1 MRESDSGVS
10 ASGGDRTHIGGPA
23 RPPYPAHDRLARGAR
38 GRARTDSSGR
48 VRRRQCGDGGRCP
61 LHRRPRLR
69 PAIGGHGGA
78 VCLRADDAGDSAAR
92 RRAGARRESDC
103 ARAVAGF
110 GVSSRTAGGERDGL
124 ISLNAMLFGAI
135 DIGTNSIH
143 LIVVEFEEGL
153 ASARVVY
160 KAREMVRLGSG
171 DALARGE
178 LDPQSIERGVSAI
191 ARFVDSARARGAEHI
206 RAVATSAVREAANAE
221 RFVRAVEQVTGV
233 RIEVLGELDEARL
246 IYEGVAG
253 GFPIYDR
260 VVCILDIGG
269 GSTEFIVADAHRPYA
284 LESVRLGSL
293 RLYDAFLRG
302 RERQG
307 EAAQPMVDEIRRV
320 LAPVLTRLTEYR
332 FDLVVGTSGTVMGL
346 AALDAHAQGRPVS
359 RVHGYELRLDRLRR
373 LQTQMLDMSEA
384 ERRRMP
390 GMNVRRADIIVAGNA
405 ILIEA
410 LAGLGVEGLIV
421 SERALRDGVIAEF
434 IESERKSEVRIDA
447 TTRRRRAI
455 EMLAKRYQSGGMH
468 ERQVA
473 SLALLLF
480 DRLAVLHGLESPDRE
495 LLYAA
500 AIAHD
505 IGRYVNPSAHHKH
518 GAYLI
523 RNSPLA
529 EWQPRELEIVAEV
542 VSASPQDRRRI
553 EALASLLRIADGLD
567 ARHLGL
573 VYGLEIEWRG
583 RTLVI
588 AVQADQDI
596 ASELAGATFK
606 ADLFERTFG
615 IRIQFEPATM
625 RERV

>member
-1 MRESDSGVS
+1 
-10 ASGGDRTHIGGPA
+10 
-23 RPPYPAHDRLARGAR
+23 
-38 GRARTDSSGR
+38 
-48 VRRRQCGDGGRCP
+48 
-61 LHRRPRLR
+61 
-69 PAIGGHGGA
+69 
-78 VCLRADDAGDSAAR
+78 
-92 RRAGARRESDC
+92 
-103 ARAVAGF
+103 
-110 GVSSRTAGGERDGL
+110 
-124 ISLNAMLFGAI
+124 MLFGAI
-135 DIGTNSIH
+135 DVGTNSIH

-178 LDPQSIERGVSAI
+178 LDPQSIERGVVAI
-191 ARFVDSARARGAEHI
+191 ARFVDSARARGADHI
-206 RAVATSAVREAANAE
+206 RAVATSAVREASNAE

-233 RIEVLGELDEARL
+233 RVEVLGELDEARL

-269 GSTEFIVADAHRPYA
+269 GSTEFIVADAHRPHA

-302 RERQG
+302 HDDQRV
-307 EAAQPMVDEIRRV
+307 AAGPMIEEIRRV
-320 LAPVLTRLTEYR
+320 LAPVLARLTEYD

-346 AALDAHAQGRPVS
+346 AALDAHAHGQPVS
-359 RVHGYELRLDRLRR
+359 RVHGYELRLDRLRDI
-373 LQTQMLDMSEA
+373 QAEMLEMTEA
-384 ERRRMP
+384 ERKRMP

-405 ILIEA
+405 VLIEA
-410 LAGLGVEGLIV
+410 LSGLRANSLIV
-421 SERALRDGVIAEF
+421 SERALRDGIVAEF
-434 IESERKSEVRIDA
+434 IESERKSDILVDA
-447 TTRRRRAI
+447 TTLRRRAI

-480 DRLAVLHGLESPDRE
+480 DRLSVLHGLDSSDRE

-518 GAYLI
+518 GAYLV

-529 EWQPRELEIVAEV
+529 EWQPRELEIIASVVRYHRKALPKPTHFEV
-542 VSASPQDRRRI
+542 VTASPEERRRV

-567 ARHLGL
+567 ARHLGA
-573 VYGLEIEWRG
+573 VYGLEIEWRA

-588 AVQADQDI
+588 LVQADQDVS
-596 ASELAGATFK
+596 SELAGATFK

-615 IRIQFEPATM
+615 TRIQFEPATM

>member
-1 MRESDSGVS
+1 
-10 ASGGDRTHIGGPA
+10 
-23 RPPYPAHDRLARGAR
+23 
-38 GRARTDSSGR
+38 
-48 VRRRQCGDGGRCP
+48 
-61 LHRRPRLR
+61 
-69 PAIGGHGGA
+69 
-78 VCLRADDAGDSAAR
+78 
-92 RRAGARRESDC
+92 
-103 ARAVAGF
+103 
-110 GVSSRTAGGERDGL
+110 
-124 ISLNAMLFGAI
+124 MLFGAI

-171 DALARGE
+171 DSLARGE
-178 LDPQSIERGVSAI
+178 LDPQSIERGVAAI
-191 ARFVDSARARGAEHI
+191 ARFVDSARARGVEHI
-206 RAVATSAVREAANAE
+206 RAVATSAVREASNAE

-233 RIEVLGELDEARL
+233 RVEVLGELDEARL

-260 VVCILDIGG
+260 TVAIVDIGG
-269 GSTEFIVADAHRPYA
+269 GSTELIVADAHRPYA

-293 RLYDAFLRG
+293 RIYDAFLRG
-302 RERQG
+302 RDDQRR
-307 EAAQPMVDEIRRV
+307 AAGPMVEEIRRV
-320 LAPVLTRLTEYR
+320 LAPVLARLTEYR
-332 FDLVVGTSGTVMGL
+332 YDVVVGTSGTVMGL
-346 AALDAHAQGRPVS
+346 AALDAHAHGQPVS
-359 RVHGYELRLDRLRR
+359 RVHGYELRLDRLRE
-373 LQTQMLDMSEA
+373 LQTAMLAMNEA
-384 ERRRMP
+384 QRKRMP
-390 GMNVRRADIIVAGNA
+390 GMNARRADIIVAGNA
-405 ILIEA
+405 ILIET
-410 LAGLGVEGLIV
+410 LAGLRAEALIV
-421 SERALRDGVIAEF
+421 SERALRDGVVAEF
-434 IESERKSEVRIDA
+434 IESERKSDVLLDP

-480 DRLAVLHGLESPDRE
+480 DRLSVLHGLESPDRE

-529 EWQPRELEIVAEV
+529 EWLPEELQIVASVVRYHRKALPKPTHFEV
-542 VSASPQDRRRI
+542 VTATPEERRRI

-567 ARHLGL
+567 ARHLGV
-573 VYGLEIEWRG
+573 VYGLEIEWRS

-588 AVQADQDI
+588 SVQADQDVS
-596 ASELAGATFK
+596 SELAGATFK

-615 IRIQFEPATM
+615 TRIQFEPATQ

>member
-1 MRESDSGVS
+1 
-10 ASGGDRTHIGGPA
+10 
-23 RPPYPAHDRLARGAR
+23 
-38 GRARTDSSGR
+38 
-48 VRRRQCGDGGRCP
+48 
-61 LHRRPRLR
+61 
-69 PAIGGHGGA
+69 
-78 VCLRADDAGDSAAR
+78 
-92 RRAGARRESDC
+92 
-103 ARAVAGF
+103 
-110 GVSSRTAGGERDGL
+110 
-124 ISLNAMLFGAI
+124 MLFGAI
-135 DIGTNSIH
+135 DVGTNSIH

-178 LDPQSIERGVSAI
+178 LDPQSIERGVAAI
-191 ARFVDSARARGAEHI
+191 ARFVDSARARGVEHI

-233 RIEVLGELDEARL
+233 PVEVLSEQDEARL
-246 IYEGVAG
+246 IYQGVAG

-269 GSTEFIVADAHRPYA
+269 GSTEFIVADAHRAYA

-302 RERQG
+302 RDDQRG
-307 EAAQPMVDEIRRV
+307 AALPMIEEIHRV
-320 LAPVLTRLTEYR
+320 LTPVLNRLTE
-332 FDLVVGTSGTVMGL
+332 FHVDAVVGTSGTVMGL
-346 AALDAHAQGRPVS
+346 AALDAHARGEPVS
-359 RVHGYELRLDRLRR
+359 RVHGYELRLERLRV
-373 LQTQMLDMSEA
+373 LQLQMLAMSETQ
-384 ERRRMP
+384 RKRMA
-390 GMNVRRADIIVAGNA
+390 GMNLRRADIIVAGNA

-410 LAGLGVEGLIV
+410 LAGLGVPAVVV
-421 SERALRDGVIAEF
+421 SERALRDGVVAEF
-434 IESERKSEVRIDA
+434 IESERKGDA
-447 TTRRRRAI
+447 LLDSTTRRRRAI
-455 EMLAKRYQSGGMH
+455 ETLAHRYQSGGMH

-480 DRLAVLHGLESPDRE
+480 DRLTVLHGLQSTDRE

-500 AIAHD
+500 AMAHD

-529 EWQPRELEIVAEV
+529 EWQPDELEVVASVVRYHRKALPKPTHYEV
-542 VSASPQDRRRI
+542 VTATPDVRRRV

-567 ARHLGL
+567 ARHLGV
-573 VYGLEIEWRG
+573 VYGLELEWRG

-596 ASELAGATFK
+596 SSELAGATFK
-606 ADLFERTFG
+606 ADLFERSFG
-615 IRIQFEPATM
+615 TRIQFEPATV